1 MSGVAMMTEA
11 AAASPRLQPGRD
23 AARVSLL
30 RALYFPSLAVGVLTG
45 CVVWVAV
52 VHLAHQHD
60 LGAVLS
66 AGRAELAAPGL
77 VILIVLAVAC
87 EQLWPAERHE
97 TLARGRVQDGCF
109 LILYATTVVPLMTLL
124 GVGFAALLG
133 NHATWIE
140 IGSIAHWPLWV
151 LTAMTL
157 MAMDAANWIA
167 HYADHRL
174 APLWRLHA
182 VHHSQEELNVLTAF
196 RAHPLVHTTG
206 FMLATVPV
214 VAVMGDRSIAPIL
227 ITTYVCLGTL
237 PHANVK
243 WTFGP
248 LGRVVV
254 SPAYHRLHH
263 AADGVQGNNL
273 GIVLTIWDVLAG
285 RARFPVA
292 GAPAC
297 RTGLE
302 GRPLAVEQA
311 TTHSQSLRLLAS
323 QLLSRLRSAARPRPR
338 RPATG

>member
-1 MSGVAMMTEA
+1 VALMTEA
-11 AAASPRLQPGRD
+11 GAASPRLG
-23 AARVSLL
+23 ARAGADRLLWL
-30 RALYFPSLAVGVLTG
+30 RALYLPSVAVGAITG
-45 CVVWVAV
+45 CIVWVAV
-52 VHLAHQHD
+52 LHLTHQRD

-66 AGRAELAAPGL
+66 AGWAELAAPGL
-77 VILIVLAVAC
+77 VVLIVLAVAC

-97 TLARGRVQDGCF
+97 ALARGRVQDACF

-124 GVGFAALLG
+124 GVGSAAAMG
-133 NHATWIE
+133 SHARWIE
-140 IGSIAHWPLWV
+140 IGSISRWPLWV
-151 LTAMTL
+151 LIAITL
-157 MAMDAANWIA
+157 VAMDAANWIA

-214 VAVMGDRSIAPIL
+214 VALMGDRAIAPVL

-248 LGRVVV
+248 LGRLVV

-273 GIVLTIWDVLAG
+273 GIVLTIWDVMAG
-285 RARFPVA
+285 RAQFPVP

-311 TTHSQSLRLLAS
+311 TRHGESPRFLVS
-323 QLLSRLRSAARPRPR
+323 QLLEPFRASRSS
-338 RPATG
+338 